1 MIRSRPFR
9 LGVVLAIAVVSLQAL
24 LIPLFAGPAANLE
37 PRDLPIAVAGPPSAT
52 AALKA
57 ELVATH
63 PGAFDIRTV
72 PDAASADEGIRDRS
86 VYGAIVLTPNDVVVH
101 VTSAGSP
108 AVAAL
113 LTQIAAAQGSAP
125 VLDVIPTDPHD
136 PRGAGLG
143 AAFLPLAMTSLL
155 AGALIFMLVAKRTA
169 RIAGLLSFGVLAGLV
184 GAAVQQYWLSV
195 LPGDYGSNAAAIG
208 LIALAIAAT
217 VTGCGA
223 LLGRAGVA
231 IAVVVVFLVGNAL
244 SAVAAAP
251 ELLPQPWG
259 AVGHYL
265 PIGAGATLLRSAAY
279 FGGSGATAEAA
290 ALIAY
295 VIGGLGLVLAGRRGL
310 DPRPAGSEETPTARG
325 TDRVPAAVDA

>member
-1 MIRSRPFR
+1 
-9 LGVVLAIAVVSLQAL
+9 
-24 LIPLFAGPAANLE
+24 
-37 PRDLPIAVAGPPSAT
+37 
-52 AALKA
+52 
-57 ELVATH
+57 
-63 PGAFDIRTV
+63 
-72 PDAASADEGIRDRS
+72 
-86 VYGAIVLTPNDVVVH
+86 VYGAIVLTPNDVVMH

-113 LTQIAAAQGSAP
+113 LTQTAAALGSAQ
-125 VLDVIPTDPHD
+125 VLDVIPADPHD

-169 RIAGLLSFGVLAGLV
+169 RIAGLLTFGVLAGLA
-184 GAAVQQYWLSV
+184 GAVVQQYWLKV
-195 LPGDYGSNAAAIG
+195 LPGDYGSDAAAIG

-231 IAVVVVFLVGNAL
+231 IAVAVVFLVGNAL

-259 AVGHYL
+259 AIGHYL
-265 PIGAGATLLRSAAY
+265 PIGAGATLLRSTAY

-290 ALIAY
+290 SLIAY

-310 DPRPAGSEETPTARG
+310 DPRAGSQQNQTARG
-325 TDRVPAAVDA
+325 RERVPAGVNA